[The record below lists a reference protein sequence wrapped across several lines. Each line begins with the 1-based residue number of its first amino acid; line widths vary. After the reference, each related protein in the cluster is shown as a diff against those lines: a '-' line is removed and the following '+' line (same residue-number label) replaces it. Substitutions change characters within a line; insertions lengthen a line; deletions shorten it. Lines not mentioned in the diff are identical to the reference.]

1 MVFLEL
7 ELQDYWEI
15 QSVLEQARR
24 KDLIKKLIKAREED
38 AEQEEET
45 YEVQVDGDG
54 FFSLK

>member
-15 QSVLEQARR
+15 QSVLEKARR

-38 AEQEEET
+38 AEET